1 MENVEEVVSN
11 KEVVSNTDNYTELE
25 KEIKKN
31 IEKKLYAEYV
41 KGLMTGWNTC
51 AIALYNHAKDM
62 TSAKK
67 IIKYLKKEKDE
78 AMVRS
83 SERAEKSEPTP

>member
-1 MENVEEVVSN
+1 MEKVEEVI
-11 KEVVSNTDNYTELE
+11 SNTDDYTELE

-31 IEKKLYAEYV
+31 IETKLYAEYV

-51 AIALYNHAKDM
+51 AISLYNNTKDM

-78 AMVRS
+78 AMTRS
-83 SERAEKSEPTP
+83 LERAEKSEPTP